1 LPPSADTLEEAVT
14 EVLTTRAADVRG
26 AVDGT
31 VLGVRA
37 LNRALLDRQL
47 LLRRQEMSVAEA
59 LEHLVGLQ
67 SQNPN
72 GPYIAL
78 WSRLA
83 DFDPEEL
90 AELVAARKVA
100 RIALMRWTLHA
111 VTARDCLALRPVLQS
126 VIERRLKASFGRDLA
141 DIDLDALARRGRAL
155 VEQEPCSFGDIGR
168 LLASEWTGY
177 EPRVLANAMSALVP
191 LVHVPP
197 RGLWGRNGRAVQTTA
212 ERWLARPLE
221 RSTQPDELIM
231 RYLAAFGPAS
241 VADIRA
247 WSGLTRLDAP
257 IERLRPVLRSFRDED
272 GNELLDVAGGA
283 LPDPE
288 TPAPAR
294 FLADFDNAVLG
305 HANRSRIVA
314 ATRRKRAIGP
324 RTFLLDGFIA
334 GTWRLIRGRRVATLE
349 IAPFDELSRGHRIA
363 LAEEGMQLLTF
374 LTASAEPDVRIH
386 VRFASNDRP

>member
-1 LPPSADTLEEAVT
+1 VT
-14 EVLTTRAADVRG
+14 EVLTTRPADVSR
-26 AVDGT
+26 AVDRA

-47 LLRRQEMSVAEA
+47 LLCRQEMSVAEA

-90 AELVAARKVA
+90 ADLVAARKVA
-100 RIALMRWTLHA
+100 RVALMRWTLHA
-111 VTARDCLALRPVLQS
+111 VTARDCLVLRPVLQP

-141 DIDLDALARRGRAL
+141 GIDLAALTQRGRAF
-155 VEQEPCSFGDIGR
+155 VEQEPRSFGDIGR
-168 LLASEWTGY
+168 LLADEWPGY
-177 EPRVLANAMSALVP
+177 EPRVLANAMTALVP

-212 ERWLARPLE
+212 ERWLGRPLDCA
-221 RSTQPDELIM
+221 TQPDELIM

-241 VADIRA
+241 AADIRA
-247 WSGLTRLDAP
+247 WSGLTRLDGA
-257 IERLRPVLRSFRDED
+257 IERLRPQLRSFRDED
-272 GNELLDVAGGA
+272 GNELLDVVDGA

-305 HANRSRIVA
+305 HANRSRIDA
-314 ATRRKRAIGP
+314 APRRKRAIGP

-334 GTWRLIRGRRVATLE
+334 GTWRLIRGRHVATLE
-349 IAPFDELSRGHRIA
+349 IAPFDAIGREHRIA
-363 LAEEGMQLLTF
+363 LAEEGIRLLTF
-374 LTASAEPDVRIH
+374 LTACVEPDVRIH
-386 VRFASNDRP
+386 VRFATNDRA

>member
-1 LPPSADTLEEAVT
+1 MTD
-14 EVLTTRAADVRG
+14 VLTMRAADVSRPVEG
-26 AVDGT
+26 A

-37 LNRALLDRQL
+37 LNRALLHRQL
-47 LLRRQEMSVAEA
+47 LLRRQEISVADA

-90 AELVAARKVA
+90 ADLVAARKVT
-100 RIALMRWTLHA
+100 RVALMRWTLHA
-111 VTARDCLALRPVLQS
+111 VTARDCLALRPVLQP
-126 VIERRLKASFGRDLA
+126 VIERRLKATFGRHLA
-141 DIDLDALARRGRAL
+141 GIDLDALTRRGRAF
-155 VEQEPCSFGDIGR
+155 VEHEPRSFGDIGR

-177 EPRVLANAMSALVP
+177 EPRALANAMSALVP

-212 ERWLARPLE
+212 ERWLGRPLE
-221 RSTQPDELIM
+221 RTAQPDELIM

-247 WSGLTRLDAP
+247 WSGLTRLDGA
-257 IERLRPVLRSFRDED
+257 IGRLRPVLRSFRDED

-305 HANRSRIVA
+305 HANRSRIDA
-314 ATRRKRAIGP
+314 STRRRRVVGP

-334 GTWRLIRGRRVATLE
+334 GTWRLIRTRHVATLE
-349 IAPFDELSRGHRIA
+349 IAPFDAIEREERIA
-363 LAEEGMQLLTF
+363 LAEEGMRLLTF
-374 LTASAEPDVRIH
+374 LTAAAEPDARIH
-386 VRFASNDRP
+386 VRFATGDRA

>member
-1 LPPSADTLEEAVT
+1 MTD
-14 EVLTTRAADVRG
+14 VLTMRAADVSRP
-26 AVDGT
+26 VDGAI
-31 VLGVRA
+31 LGVRA
-37 LNRALLDRQL
+37 LNRALLQRQL
-47 LLRRQEMSVAEA
+47 LLRRQELSVADA
-59 LEHLVGLQ
+59 LEQLVGLQ

-90 AELVAARKVA
+90 ADLVAARKVA
-100 RIALMRWTLHA
+100 RVALMRWTLHA
-111 VTARDCLALRPVLQS
+111 VTARDCLALRPVLQP
-126 VIERRLKASFGRDLA
+126 VIERRLKACFGRELA
-141 DIDLDALARRGRAL
+141 GIDLDALARRGRAF
-155 VEQEPCSFGDIGR
+155 VEHEPRSFGDIGR
-168 LLASEWTGY
+168 LLADEWPGY
-177 EPRVLANAMSALVP
+177 EPRALANAMSALVP

-212 ERWLARPLE
+212 ERWLGRPLE
-221 RSTQPDELIM
+221 CSTRPDELIM

-241 VADIRA
+241 AADMRA
-247 WSGLTRLDAP
+247 WSGLTRLDAT
-257 IERLRPVLRSFRDED
+257 IERLRPLLRSFRDED
-272 GNELLDVAGGA
+272 GNELLDVLDGA

-305 HANRSRIVA
+305 HANRARIDA
-314 ATRRKRAIGP
+314 ATRRKRAVGP

-349 IAPFDELSRGHRIA
+349 IAPFDAIEREERIA
-363 LAEEGMQLLTF
+363 LAEEGMRLLTF
-374 LTASAEPDVRIH
+374 LTTSVEPDVRIH
-386 VRFASNDRP
+386 VRFAANDRA